1 MPNDSKRRE
10 LAASHQ
16 RDEARAIA
24 LQQASA
30 GDTHSP
36 VERPQPYSQ
45 DNMDEAVRLAVSRE
59 RERCAALA
67 DSFAAQP
74 SQLAPDTAVRDT
86 DVLQLAAGIARRI
99 ADAIRSQGG

>member
-1 MPNDSKRRE
+1 MPNDKQRRE
-10 LAASHQ
+10 WASHQ

-36 VERPQPYSQ
+36 VERPQPYSH
-45 DNMDEAVRLAVSRE
+45 DNMEEAVRLAVSGE

-74 SQLAPDTAVRDT
+74 SQLLPEMTVRDA
-86 DVLQLAAGIARRI
+86 DALQLAAEIARRI
-99 ADAIRSQGG
+99 ANGIRSQGN